1 MFRLYISPLP
11 TEHCGIMS
19 SQYYLIVVIPD
30 QEPIS
35 YSISG
40 EKMTL
45 GRAPD
50 NDIQLLVAEISTHH
64 CEFTR
69 GEDGYQIIDVGS
81 SNGTRVKGQSITNGR
96 VFLND
101 RDMILLG
108 ETIPSYFVCLE
119 EGAEINPQEILQSIE
134 EKDEEKEIKE
144 AAPAV
149 VAAPKLPTF
158 KAVAPTAD
166 PTPVDEAQSGA
177 STVVLK
183 KIPSLKAVPHVA
195 AKIEEEK
202 EAAVPA
208 PAVVGKVPP
217 LVAKKEAPKIKL
229 PGQSAPAVK
238 KLPIRKL
245 PKISLPKKPGES

>member
-1 MFRLYISPLP
+1 MFRLYFPAVPI
-11 TEHCGIMS
+11 EDWRVMS
-19 SQYYLIVVIPD
+19 SQYHLIVVIPD

-35 YSISG
+35 YSITG
-40 EKMTL
+40 EKITL

-64 CEFTR
+64 CEFSK
-69 GEDGYQIIDVGS
+69 GGDGYQIIDVGS

-108 ETIPSYFVCLE
+108 ETIPSYFVYLE
-119 EGAEINPQEILQSIE
+119 EGAELNPKEIIQSIE
-134 EKDEEKEIKE
+134 EANEEKEVRE
-144 AAPAV
+144 AAPV
-149 VAAPKLPTF
+149 LKAPKLPTF
-158 KAVAPTAD
+158 KPAAPTAD
-166 PTPVDEAQSGA
+166 ATQVEESQSGA

-195 AKIEEEK
+195 AKK
-202 EAAVPA
+202 EAAPA
-208 PAVVGKVPP
+208 IAAPVVAGKVPP
-217 LVAKKEAPKIKL
+217 VAKKKEAPKLKL
-229 PGQSAPAVK
+229 PQQQDAPAVK

-245 PKISLPKKPGES
+245 PKLSLPKNPGES